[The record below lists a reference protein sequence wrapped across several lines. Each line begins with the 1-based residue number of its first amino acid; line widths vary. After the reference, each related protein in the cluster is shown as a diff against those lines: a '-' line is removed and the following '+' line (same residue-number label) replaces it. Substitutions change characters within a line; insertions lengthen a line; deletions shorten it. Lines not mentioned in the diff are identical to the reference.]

1 MIFMAGSRVGK
12 DTVYVRSELA
22 LRHGVGVEEETTV
35 SAEAYAP
42 FPKWQPGRPADVE
55 FP

>member
-1 MIFMAGSRVGK
+1 MTGSRVGK
-12 DTVYVRSELA
+12 DTVYVRNELA
-22 LRHGVGVEEETTV
+22 IRHGVGVETETSV

-42 FPKWQPGRPADVE
+42 FPKWEPGRPPGSP